1 MTTEQLAPPSML
13 ATGGRFMGRV
23 KRVHFVGVGGAGM
36 CGIAEVLASE
46 GFAVSG
52 SDMEA
57 SATTRHL
64 QRVGVEV
71 QIGHKREHVRAAD
84 VVVVSAAVP
93 PTNVEIVHARAL
105 GIAVIPRAEMLGEL
119 MRYRIGVAV
128 AGSHGKTTTT
138 SMIAAMFEHAGADPT
153 YVIGGV
159 LRGRSGNARFGEGP
173 HLIAEADESDAS
185 FLHLLPQIAVVTNID
200 RDHLVAYDGDFGHLK
215 DAFIRFAQRLPFFG
229 ALLACADDAGVADI
243 LPALSR
249 PVLTYGIE
257 DGRDYRATSIRAEH
271 LDWRF
276 TALRP
281 AGHAPIEVAVSPP
294 GAHNVLNALA
304 AVATATE
311 LGLSDDA
318 IASAMENFHGVGRRF
333 EIHPECMIE
342 GKRFTLVD
350 DYGHHP
356 REIAAVIDTARQ
368 LWPRRRLVMAFQ
380 PHRYSRTHHLFDA
393 FVDVLSRV
401 DALVLLQTYAAG
413 EPAIDGAKSCDL
425 FQGLCRAG
433 SPAEKCM
440 AAKTDDAGDALA
452 HLLQGDDVLLVQG
465 AGNVNRLTEQITS
478 GQLTEVREQCA
489 LGAG

>member
-1 MTTEQLAPPSML
+1 MTTEPLTPPSRL
-13 ATGGRFMGRV
+13 PTNLRFMGRV

-36 CGIAEVLASE
+36 CGIAEVLANE

-52 SDMEA
+52 SDLEA

-71 QIGHKREHVRAAD
+71 HVGHKREHVRNAD

-93 PTNVEIVHARAL
+93 PTNEEIAEARAL

-159 LRGRSGNARFGEGP
+159 LRGRSGNARFGEGQ

-200 RDHLVAYDGDFGHLK
+200 RDHLAAYDGDFGHLK

-229 ALLACADDAGVADI
+229 ALLACADDSGVADI
-243 LPALSR
+243 LPALTR
-249 PVLTYGIE
+249 PVLTYGLAE
-257 DGRDYRATSIRAEH
+257 GRDYRATNIRADH

-276 TALRP
+276 TAHRTAGRP
-281 AGHAPIEVAVSPP
+281 PVEVAVSPP
-294 GAHNVLNALA
+294 GTHNVLNALA
-304 AVATATE
+304 AVAVATE

-318 IASAMENFHGVGRRF
+318 IAGAMENFHGVGRRF
-333 EIHPECMIE
+333 EIHPHCLIN
-342 GKRFTLVD
+342 GKRFILID

-356 REIAAVIDTARQ
+356 RELAAVIDTARH

-380 PHRYSRTHHLFDA
+380 PHRYSRTQQLFDA
-393 FVDVLSRV
+393 FVDVLARV
-401 DALVLLQTYAAG
+401 DVLALLETYAAG
-413 EPAIDGAKSCDL
+413 EPVIDGARSCDL
-425 FQGLCRAG
+425 FKGLRNLGRPLQKSMAG
-433 SPAEKCM
+433 TA
-440 AAKTDDAGDALA
+440 DDACE
-452 HLLQGDDVLLVQG
+452 LLTQLIEDDDVLLVQG
-465 AGNVNRLTEQITS
+465 AGSVNRLTAQMA
-478 GQLTEVREQCA
+478 EVHAQSA
-489 LGAG
+489 LKIG